1 VSGKKV
7 SNSQIQMA
15 EIVLPNDANTH
26 GNMLGGRV
34 MHLIDIAASMSAVRH
49 CRKPVVTASVDSLD
63 FRYPIKIG
71 HMILLRASVN
81 YTHDTSMEIGVRVES
96 EDPLTGKRFHT
107 SSAYLTFV
115 ALDEKGRPTKVPD
128 IEPESEIE
136 IKRHKAAEE
145 RRSHR
150 LQNISKGKSE
160 LTS

>member
-1 VSGKKV
+1 MSGKKV

-96 EDPLTGKRFHT
+96 EDPLTGERFHT

-115 ALDEKGRPTKVPD
+115 ALDENGRPAKVPTV
-128 IEPESEIE
+128 EPESEIE
-136 IKRHKAAEE
+136 IKRYEAAEQ
-145 RRSHR
+145 RRAHR
-150 LQNISKGKSE
+150 LDNISKGKPEKNS
-160 LTS
+160 

>member
-1 VSGKKV
+1 MSGKKV

-71 HMILLRASVN
+71 HMILHSSV
-81 YTHDTSMEIGVRVES
+81 
-96 EDPLTGKRFHT
+96 P
-107 SSAYLTFV
+107 
-115 ALDEKGRPTKVPD
+115 
-128 IEPESEIE
+128 
-136 IKRHKAAEE
+136 
-145 RRSHR
+145 
-150 LQNISKGKSE
+150 
-160 LTS
+160 